1 MAMHELQR
9 DYSTKD
15 LQFVSINQE
24 GTILTTD
31 QQLFELKKDT
41 SIKDFHPFFEGI
53 DIYFTE
59 ESNHTKLE
67 CVHLNDRIFDIDF
80 IKNDD
85 DTAVII
91 FREGTDF
98 YNRVQLIAQKRNES
112 IIFQETLE
120 LKNQILK
127 EKEEFKNRF
136 IGNFSHELRNPL
148 TLVSS
153 FSSMLLKTELN
164 LDQEMLVEAIKDQSD
179 KLRNILNDIID
190 LSILKN
196 SSLSLE
202 NNPFSLR
209 QLLKTIHLNYATTN
223 KTRDLDILLTVDENV
238 PKTIIGDKRRFEQII
253 INFVD
258 NALRHNKGN
267 SIEIKIKE
275 NQRRANKVSL
285 RIEVINNNG
294 IIPDSTSHEEIES
307 YTNIDGGDIE
317 KTTGLSFSIAREL
330 AQLMEGEI
338 LIKPLDNGGTI
349 QVANLKLAFP
359 IHDKEIVEEKKEDDN
374 QNNTIQ
380 LSEKVRTIIAEDNSV
395 TQMTALKI
403 LVGTGNFDNRVFTDP
418 KDLLNAVDKDDYDL
432 ILMSSSISQ
441 VDAVELISL
450 IKEFANDHNKKIPI
464 LAVTT
469 KTSASDIADY
479 RRAGFKDVVKKPYT
493 DDELLKTIYKRLN
506 LKKFK

>member
-1 MAMHELQR
+1 MAMHALQR

-15 LQFVSINQE
+15 LQFISINKQ

-31 QQLFELKKDT
+31 QQLFEVNKDS
-41 SIKDFHPFFEGI
+41 SIKDFHPFFESI
-53 DIYFTE
+53 DVYFLE
-59 ESNHTKLE
+59 QSNHIKLE

-91 FREGTDF
+91 FREGTKF

-127 EKEEFKNRF
+127 EQEEFKNRF

-179 KLRNILNDIID
+179 KLRDILNDIID

-196 SSLSLE
+196 SSLSLDS
-202 NNPFSLR
+202 NPFSLR
-209 QLLKTIHLNYATTN
+209 KLLKNVHLNYSTTSN
-223 KTRDLDILLTVDENV
+223 TKDLTINLKVDENV

-253 INFVD
+253 TNFLD
-258 NALRHNKGN
+258 NALRHNKGD
-267 SIEIKIKE
+267 SIEINIKE

-294 IIPDSTSHEEIES
+294 IIPDILNDQDIET
-307 YTNIDGGDIE
+307 YTNLDNGDIE

-330 AQLMEGEI
+330 AQLMDGEI
-338 LIKPLDNGGTI
+338 LIKPLESGGTQ
-349 QVANLKLAFP
+349 QVANLKLVFP
-359 IHDKEIVEEKKEDDN
+359 IHDKEIVEETEETAENSKIN
-374 QNNTIQ
+374 LT
-380 LSEKVRTIIAEDNSV
+380 EKVRTIIAEDNSV

-403 LVGTGNFDNRVFTDP
+403 LVGTGNFDTRVFTDP
-418 KDLLNAVDKDDYDL
+418 KNLLEAVDKDDYDL

-441 VDAVELISL
+441 VDALELISL
-450 IKEFANDHNKKIPI
+450 IKEFANDHNKKIPMI
-464 LAVTT
+464 AVST
-469 KTSASDIADY
+469 KTSASDLVEY
-479 RRAGFKDVVKKPYT
+479 RKAGFKDVVKKPYT
-493 DDELLKTIYKRLN
+493 DDELLNTIYKRLN

>member
-15 LQFVSINQE
+15 LQFISIDKQ

-31 QQLFELKKDT
+31 QQLFELKKDS
-41 SIKDFHPFFEGI
+41 SIKSFHPFFEGI
-53 DIYFTE
+53 DTYFLE
-59 ESNHTKLE
+59 KSDHIKLE
-67 CVHLNDRIFDIDF
+67 CVHLNDRVFDIDF

-127 EKEEFKNRF
+127 EQEEFKNRF

-164 LDQEMLVEAIKDQSD
+164 LDQEMLVGAIKDQSD
-179 KLRNILNDIID
+179 KLRDILNDIID

-202 NNPFSLR
+202 SEPFSLR
-209 QLLKTIHLNYATTN
+209 KLLKNVHLNYSTTSTT
-223 KTRDLDILLTVDENV
+223 KDLSINLKIDESV
-238 PKTIIGDKRRFEQII
+238 PKTIIGDRRRFEQII
-253 INFVD
+253 TNFLD
-258 NALRHNKGN
+258 NALRHNKGD
-267 SIEIKIKE
+267 SIEINIKE

-285 RIEVINNNG
+285 RIEVINNDG
-294 IIPDSTSHEEIES
+294 LIPDFLGDQEIET
-307 YTNIDGGDIE
+307 YTNLDNGDIE
-317 KTTGLSFSIAREL
+317 KTTSLSFSIAREL
-330 AQLMEGEI
+330 AQLMDGEI
-338 LIKPLDNGGTI
+338 LINPLETGGTL
-349 QVANLKLAFP
+349 QVANLKLVFP
-359 IHDKEIVEEKKEDDN
+359 IHDKEIIEKTEETTKNSKIHLTD
-374 QNNTIQ
+374 
-380 LSEKVRTIIAEDNSV
+380 KVRTIIAEDNSV

-403 LVGTGNFDNRVFTDP
+403 LVSTGNFDNRVFTDP
-418 KDLLNAVDKDDYDL
+418 KDLLEAVDKDDYDL

-441 VDAVELISL
+441 VDALELISL

-464 LAVTT
+464 IAVTT
-469 KTSASDIADY
+469 KTSAPELVEY
-479 RRAGFKDVVKKPYT
+479 RKAGFKDVVKKPYT
-493 DDELLKTIYKRLN
+493 DDELLNTIYKRLN